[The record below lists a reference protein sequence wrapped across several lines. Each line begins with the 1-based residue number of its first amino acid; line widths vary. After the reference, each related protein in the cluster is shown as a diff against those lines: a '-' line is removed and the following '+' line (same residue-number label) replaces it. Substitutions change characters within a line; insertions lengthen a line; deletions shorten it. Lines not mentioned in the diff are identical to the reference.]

1 MAQAE
6 VLPST
11 EQRAPGRP
19 GDPCIMVI
27 FGAAG
32 DLTRRKLLP
41 ALYNLAKAQLLSR
54 EFAIVGVAHNAMST
68 DDFRKKLSE
77 DIRRYAGS
85 EIDPDIW
92 EWFTRRIYY
101 VTAEFDDKDL
111 YSKLKTD
118 LAKVD
123 KDHSTHGNYFFYL
136 ATAPRFF
143 GPVVAISGAGLSL
156 KNHSATISIPR
167 SLLTSNCSR
176 LQTNGKSIVLI
187 TIWVKKPSRIF

>member
-1 MAQAE
+1 
-6 VLPST
+6 
-11 EQRAPGRP
+11 
-19 GDPCIMVI
+19 
-27 FGAAG
+27 
-32 DLTRRKLLP
+32 
-41 ALYNLAKAQLLSR
+41 YNLTKAQLLSR

-143 GPVVAISGAGLSL
+143 GPVVEQLAAGGLMEIGRASC
-156 KNHSATISIPR
+156 R
-167 SLLTSNCSR
+167 E
-176 LQTNGKSIVLI
+176 GVYVL
-187 TIWVKKPSRIF
+187 V